1 MMDFMKTNLKP
12 CPFCGGEAELRIV
25 GIGGYDTAR
34 EIRCPRC
41 GCGTDYYDD
50 SQEATEA
57 WNRRVE

>member
-1 MMDFMKTNLKP
+1 MEDLKL
-12 CPFCGGEAELRIV
+12 CSFCGNEVEI

-57 WNRRVE
+57 WNRRIE